1 MHGASRTIDPSTSR
15 EVRDP
20 LWQRAIVLLSGTVVG
35 LVLVIVLIWGRPVL
49 VPIALAGLLTFLL
62 NPVVRFLS
70 RRGVPHIGA
79 VLLAVSITGGVLAAI
94 GTVVTRQVAGVLA
107 EIPQNTANI
116 RAKVKSL
123 RQLGTGPLV
132 ESFVRMVDEVGQE
145 FSSPAR
151 NPADRPDRVNVGPR
165 ADLERSGWNPESTR
179 WSGLTGVVGSFLEIV
194 ATLAFALVLLVFFLL
209 GRDDLRD
216 RIVMLAGGSRLALTS
231 KAVED
236 IAQRI
241 GRYVAIVGL
250 LNGGFGLVMTAGLL
264 ALQVPYAL
272 LWGFLAGTLRFIPYI
287 GPWIGAVFPILM
299 SLAAFEGWWT
309 PAMVVGFVLVLE
321 LVSNN
326 IAEPLLFGQN
336 TGVSPTA
343 LLISAAFWLF
353 LWGPVGLVLSAPFA
367 VCLVVVGKNIPELRF
382 LHLLLGDAPALRAH
396 VGLYQRLMLGDV
408 AEATAMVLDRARSG
422 SMVVVC
428 DELLVPAL
436 NCLRRDVRRG
446 HLTSVDEE
454 GVLAGIESV
463 LRRTAEIPRVVIA
476 AENATNI
483 ESPDT
488 TPPDETESD
497 DTVSDS
503 SRLFAKVRLLGCPAL
518 DDTDRLGLEMLRQ
531 NLDPDV
537 WDWECTT
544 VDTLASELA
553 ARMATDRPDVVCIGA
568 VPPGGLGHARY
579 LCKRLHD
586 AAPELTIIVGRWGH
600 AQEATLELER
610 LEAAGAGFVSST
622 IADTLRILESRRLL
636 APALV

>member
-1 MHGASRTIDPSTSR
+1 MNRASHAR
-15 EVRDP
+15 ELRNP
-20 LWQRAIVLLSGTVVG
+20 LWQRAIVLLAGTVAG
-35 LVLVIVLIWGRPVL
+35 LAVVTVLIWGRPVL

-70 RRGVPHIGA
+70 RRGVPHVWS
-79 VLLAVSITGGVLAAI
+79 VLLAVSITGALLTVI
-94 GTVVTRQVAGVLA
+94 GTMVTRQVAGVLA

-132 ESFVRMVDEVGQE
+132 ESFVRMIDEVGQE
-145 FSSPAR
+145 FAP
-151 NPADRPDRVNVGPR
+151 PEPKQTKRPDHEPVVTRLDREPM
-165 ADLERSGWNPESTR
+165 GWGLESTR
-179 WSGLTGVVGSFLEIV
+179 WVGVSGVVGSFLEVV
-194 ATLAFALVLLVFFLL
+194 ATLAFALVLLVFFLM
-209 GRDDLRD
+209 GRNDLRD

-231 KAVED
+231 KGVED
-236 IAQRI
+236 IAHRI

-250 LNGGFGLVMTAGLL
+250 LNGGFGLVMMAGLF

-299 SLAAFEGWWT
+299 SLATFEGWWT

-343 LLISAAFWLF
+343 LVISAAFWLF

-382 LHLLLGDAPALRAH
+382 LQLLLGDAPALRAH

-408 AEATAMVLDRARSG
+408 AEATAMVLERTRSG
-422 SMVVVC
+422 SMVEVC

-446 HLTSVDEE
+446 HLTAEDEE
-454 GVLAGIESV
+454 TVLAGLETA
-463 LRRTAEIPRVVIA
+463 LRRTEAMRQGAVGT
-476 AENATNI
+476 TNDTGHD
-483 ESPDT
+483 SPGRSPNGDT
-488 TPPDETESD
+488 PA
-497 DTVSDS
+497 VSAHP
-503 SRLFAKVRLLGCPAL
+503 FARVRLLGCPAL
-518 DDTDRLGLEMLRQ
+518 DDADRVGLEMLRQ
-531 NLDPDV
+531 TLDPDV

-544 VDTLASELA
+544 LDTLASELA
-553 ARMATDRPDVVCIGA
+553 ARMAVDRPDVVCIGSIG
-568 VPPGGLGHARY
+568 PGGLGHARY
-579 LCKRLHD
+579 LCTRLHD
-586 AAPELTIIVGRWGH
+586 AAPELTILVGRWGPSRD
-600 AQEATLELER
+600 AKRELER
-610 LEAAGAGFVSST
+610 LEEAGAGFVAT
-622 IADTLRILESRRLL
+622 TMADTLRILESRRLL